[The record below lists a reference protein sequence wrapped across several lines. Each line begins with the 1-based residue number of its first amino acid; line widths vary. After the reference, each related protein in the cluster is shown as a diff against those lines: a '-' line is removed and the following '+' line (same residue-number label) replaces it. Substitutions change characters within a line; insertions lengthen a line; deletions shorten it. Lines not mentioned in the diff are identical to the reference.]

1 MLLMLLRPVF
11 LVAYSLVIVFLIGCA
26 STQDIV
32 LEGEEY
38 YEQGMKFMNN
48 ANYQSAIEE
57 FRQIGLL
64 YPLSPYNLQSKL
76 EVISA
81 YYGFGDYEEA
91 IAEAED
97 FISSYPDSEQ
107 LDFAYFMIGRSY
119 YAEGAILLDR
129 FDRRTLNNLK
139 SSYDSFRRLIELF
152 PTSRYVAESYAHMR
166 HARNVLAADEVEA
179 GKFYYEKE
187 AYLAA
192 LKRSIYVLHNF
203 PHTPAVADALALMVN
218 SYDNLGMTTQAEAT
232 RQLLRQSFPNYAGLN
247 I

>member
-1 MLLMLLRPVF
+1 MALSSASLAAALL
-11 LVAYSLVIVFLIGCA
+11 SGCA
-26 STQDIV
+26 ATPDLV

-38 YEQGMKFMNN
+38 YQRGMKFMTT

-64 YPLSPYNLQSKL
+64 YPLSPYNAQSKL
-76 EVISA
+76 EIISA

-119 YAEGAILLDR
+119 YAEGAILLNR
-129 FDRRTLNNLK
+129 FDRRTLNHLRD
-139 SSYDSFRRLIELF
+139 SYNSFSRLIELF

-166 HARNVLAADEVEA
+166 HARNILAADEIEA
-179 GKFYYEKE
+179 GKFYYQKE

-192 LKRSIYVLHNF
+192 LKRGIYVLRNF
-203 PHTPAVADALALMVN
+203 PRSPAVADALALMVS
-218 SYDNLGMTTQAEAT
+218 SYNRLGMAEQAEET
-232 RQLLRQSFPNYAGLN
+232 RQLLRDSFPNYGGLS